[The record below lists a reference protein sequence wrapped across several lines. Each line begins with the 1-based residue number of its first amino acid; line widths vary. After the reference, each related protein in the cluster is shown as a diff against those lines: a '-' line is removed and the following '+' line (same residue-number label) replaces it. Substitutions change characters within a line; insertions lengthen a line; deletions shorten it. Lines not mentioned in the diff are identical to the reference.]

1 MNQITYEDISAV
13 NAEIKTTKVKNKDYA
28 EVPQRVKAFRKLYPM
43 GRIETDIL
51 SLENGIC
58 VMKASAWTKDEN
70 GADMLLATGTAYEKE
85 SSSYI
90 NKTSYIENCET
101 SAIGRALGFCGL
113 GIDVS
118 IASKEE
124 VENAINNQNKMQD
137 EYTEEVAKTKV
148 SDTHVRRLNK
158 AIETTSMTKEKLL
171 EIYQVKELEDF
182 TIEMYNNALGRLRAL
197 YKEEHGGKETEC
209 EI

>member
-1 MNQITYEDISAV
+1 MIKYEDIV
-13 NAEIKTTKVKNKDYA
+13 NVNEDIKTTKVKGKDYA

-43 GRIETDIL
+43 GRISTEII
-51 SLENGIC
+51 SLESGVC
-58 VMKASAWTKDEN
+58 VMRAEAWTRDDN
-70 GADMLLATGTAYEKE
+70 GNDLLLATGTAYEKE

-124 VENAINNQNKMQD
+124 VENAINNQNK
-137 EYTEEVAKTKV
+137 EEGFDPNKPIDK
-148 SDTHVRRLNK
+148 DQIRRLNK
-158 AIETTSMTKEKLL
+158 GLDLVSTTEQELLDKFGYKSINEFTVGTFDQAMAQLRET
-171 EIYQVKELEDF
+171 
-182 TIEMYNNALGRLRAL
+182 
-197 YKEEHGGKETEC
+197 YKEEHHGKEHE
-209 EI
+209 

>member
-1 MNQITYEDISAV
+1 MIKYEDIVKV
-13 NAEIKTTKVKNKDYA
+13 NEDIKTTKVKGKDYA

-43 GRIETDIL
+43 GRISTEII
-51 SLENGIC
+51 SLEGGVC
-58 VMKASAWTKDEN
+58 VMRAEAWTRDDN
-70 GADMLLATGTAYEKE
+70 GNDLLLATGTAYEKE

-124 VENAINNQNKMQD
+124 VENAINNQNK
-137 EYTEEVAKTKV
+137 EEGFDPNKPIDK
-148 SDTHVRRLNK
+148 DQIRRLNK
-158 AIETTSMTKEKLL
+158 GLDLVSTTEQELLDKFGYKSINEFTVGTFDQAMAQLRET
-171 EIYQVKELEDF
+171 
-182 TIEMYNNALGRLRAL
+182 
-197 YKEEHGGKETEC
+197 YKEEHHGKEHE
-209 EI
+209 

>member
-1 MNQITYEDISAV
+1 MIKYEDIVKV
-13 NAEIKTTKVKNKDYA
+13 NEDIKTTKVKGKDYA

-43 GRIETDIL
+43 GRISTEMI
-51 SLENGIC
+51 SLEGGVC
-58 VMKASAWTKDEN
+58 VMRAEAWARDDN
-70 GADMLLATGTAYEKE
+70 GCDMLLATGTAYEKE

-124 VENAINNQNKMQD
+124 VENAINNQNK
-137 EYTEEVAKTKV
+137 EEGFDPNKPIDK
-148 SDTHVRRLNK
+148 DQIRRLNK
-158 AIETTSMTKEKLL
+158 GLDLVSTTEQELLDKFGYKTINEFTVGTFDQAMAQLRET
-171 EIYQVKELEDF
+171 
-182 TIEMYNNALGRLRAL
+182 
-197 YKEEHGGKETEC
+197 YKEEHHGKEHE
-209 EI
+209 